1 MQGDLDYWRMDR
13 PSRLPVRYMP
23 PESFVTKRFDEKSDV
38 WSFGVANW
46 EIMRYALML
55 VCHIIADV
63 FLVTVTR
70 RISRKAL
77 PRQT

>member
-1 MQGDLDYWRMDR
+1 MKIGDFGLSRFMQGDLDYWRMDR

-46 EIMRYALML
+46 EIMR
-55 VCHIIADV
+55 
-63 FLVTVTR
+63 
-70 RISRKAL
+70 
-77 PRQT
+77 